1 MKVVCFGQQNWDYCW
16 TAKQQICVR
25 LGGRGHPV
33 LYVDPDSVEEP
44 LGRVDTLRAL
54 APVATE
60 YGVREEAPGVRLYT
74 HVHAPPLRWRL
85 NEALRPRRLHGIA
98 DRLGM
103 LEGVALAIHPAAR
116 RLMDAVRPAA
126 RVYYAVDEMTGF
138 HGDPAVRRRMR
149 REEELMIRACDAVIG
164 VSPRLHERFAAMHPN
179 AHLVQNAAD
188 LEHFE
193 PDHLAAASLHPDL
206 RAGRSPTIVLVGQ
219 IDERVD
225 QGLLT
230 HVARARPGWRIAL
243 AGRVK
248 AAVDVSA
255 LEAEPNIL
263 LLGYQDYA
271 DLPSVLGAADVCIV
285 PYHLTPLTHGCNP
298 LKAWE
303 YLATGRP
310 VVATPL
316 NALLPMDGLV
326 TLAEGRDA
334 FLGALDAAVAD
345 PARGREKRLAFVRR
359 NGWDA
364 RVDQLEDIF
373 ADAVERAEARRG
385 EAAPAVPGVTATAE
399 DVAEEEITTRRRA
412 AFRATRFVGR
422 GYHALRRAGRALR
435 RQPGPVRSI
444 LVARRSRLG
453 DTVVLLPTLKALRKL
468 YPGAR
473 IVLGVQKGFSAH
485 FMVQGL
491 VDEVRDID
499 LLENPS
505 RVSGL
510 RDMARLF
517 AEGFDL
523 VLCGASYFMLREA
536 WLVGAPVIA
545 GVDDGRPMQTLNDVR
560 VRLLPGSHE
569 VDNNLAIVEAL
580 GGDVAPEDRPPR
592 LEPPADSAAT
602 ALRVRQMLGVP
613 ADARIVVMHPGSQ
626 KPSRRWPAD
635 RFAAL
640 AARVLA
646 ERPALHVILTGVPD
660 EVALVHGIRSA
671 LPEEVRPR
679 AHDAVGGTTLEE
691 LLALLA
697 HADAFVCNDT
707 GTMHVAR
714 ALGTP
719 LLALLGPEND
729 RRWGPY
735 PGGDSPAIALRHEV
749 PCAPCAR
756 WDCAPHFCL
765 RELKVDE
772 AAVAL
777 ADLLDGRVA
786 STDGVSLS
794 RRAERLGWS
803 DLHARGHT
811 VPAVALV
818 RLSGT
823 YAGAST
829 RHAEPAYPRL
839 EHVAVSRQGGQAGT
853 ARAILDATDAG
864 LIAIDRPNA
873 AWDAADLATC
883 VGSLV
888 RDDDALAADPVA
900 GGYRSI
906 DAGAALDGG
915 QVLMRRAVL
924 ERIAAQPGSAQPAA
938 GAAVAV
944 PDAVPR

>member
-1 MKVVCFGQQNWDYCW
+1 MKIVCFGQQNWDYCW

-25 LGGRGHPV
+25 LGRRGHPV

-44 LGRVDTLRAL
+44 LGRADTLRAL

-60 YGVREEAPGVRLYT
+60 FRVREEAAGVRLYT

-103 LEGVALAIHPAAR
+103 LDGVALAIHPAAR
-116 RLMDAVRPAA
+116 RLMEAVRPAA

-138 HGDPAVRRRMR
+138 HRDPAVQRRMR

-193 PDHLAAASLHPDL
+193 PDHLAAATPHPVL
-206 RAGRSPTIVLVGQ
+206 RDGRSPTIVLVGQ

-225 QGLLT
+225 QGLLA
-230 HVARARPGWRIAL
+230 HVARARPDWRIAL

-248 AAVDVSA
+248 PEVDVSA

-263 LLGYQDYA
+263 LLGYQDYD

-316 NALLPMDGLV
+316 NALLPMKGLV

-334 FLGALDAAVAD
+334 FLSALDAAIAD
-345 PARGREKRLAFVRR
+345 PARGREERLAFVRR

-373 ADAVERAEARRG
+373 ADAVERAEARVADG
-385 EAAPAVPGVTATAE
+385 
-399 DVAEEEITTRRRA
+399 DVAQEITTRRRV
-412 AFRATRFVGR
+412 AFRATRFAGR

-435 RQPGPVRSI
+435 RRPGPVRSI

-473 IVLGVQKGFSAH
+473 IVLGVQKGFNAH
-485 FMVQGL
+485 VLVKGL

-505 RVSGL
+505 RVAGL

-536 WLVGAPVIA
+536 WLAGAPVIA
-545 GVDDGRPMQTLNDVR
+545 GMDDGQPMQTLNDVR

-580 GGDVAPEDRPPR
+580 GGDVAPEERPPR

-602 ALRVRQMLGVP
+602 ALRVRQRLGVP
-613 ADARIVVMHPGSQ
+613 AEARIVVTHPGSQ
-626 KPSRRWPAD
+626 KPSRRWPAE

-640 AARVLA
+640 AARILA
-646 ERPALHVILTGVPD
+646 ERPALHIILTGVPD

-671 LPEEVRPR
+671 LPDDVRAR
-679 AHDAVGGTTLEE
+679 AHDAVGGTSLEE

-735 PGGDSPAIALRHEV
+735 PGGDAPAIALRHEV
-749 PCAPCAR
+749 PCAPCVR

-765 RELKVDE
+765 RELKVEE
-772 AAVAL
+772 ASAAL

-786 STDGVSLS
+786 AADGVSLE

-818 RLSGT
+818 RMSG
-823 YAGAST
+823 AHARAST
-829 RHAEPAYPRL
+829 GHAEPAYPRL
-839 EHVAVSRQGGQAGT
+839 ERISVGRQGGHAEM
-853 ARAILDATDAG
+853 ARAILDATDAE

-873 AWDAADLATC
+873 GWDAADLATC
-883 VGSLV
+883 VGVLV
-888 RDDDALAADPVA
+888 RDDDVPAAEPAA

-915 QVLMRRAVL
+915 QVLLRRTVL
-924 ERIAAQPGSAQPAA
+924 ERMAAQPAVDQPAA
-938 GAAVAV
+938 DALIAV
-944 PDAVPR
+944 PDAVRR